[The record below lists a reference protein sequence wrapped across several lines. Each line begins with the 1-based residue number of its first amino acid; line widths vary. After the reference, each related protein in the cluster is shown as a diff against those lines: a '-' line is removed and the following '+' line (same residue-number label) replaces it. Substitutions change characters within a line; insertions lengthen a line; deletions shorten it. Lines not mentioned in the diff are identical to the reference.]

1 MIETM
6 DGSEKKSEKTPIL
19 DTFGKDLTKLAAEGK
34 LDPVIGRDKEIER
47 IAQILTRRKKNNPVL
62 IGDPGIGKSQIVAGL
77 AMRIYEKKAPRTL
90 LNKRVIELEPG
101 ALVAGT
107 KYRGQLEERVKVLLA
122 ELSKS
127 KDIILF
133 IDEVHTIMG
142 AGGQGLD
149 VANMFKPALAR
160 GEMQCI
166 GATTL
171 DEYRESIEKDGAME
185 RRFQKVVV
193 NEPTPEETLQILNNI
208 RGIYEDYHNV
218 KYTDEA
224 IKACVNLSV
233 RYMSDRFLPDK
244 AIDLLDESGSRT
256 QIKDIVVPEDITK
269 LEKELV
275 DIKKEKMRVVKTQEF
290 ELAAKIKKEEDAVNH
305 ELELKRKIWQDS
317 MKLNKTIVNDTDIAD
332 IISIMTDIP
341 LSKITT
347 NEGQKLLGIEAE
359 LGRKIIGQPEAISK
373 LSKAIKRTRAGVKN
387 PNKPSGV
394 FLFLGP
400 TGVGKSQLTKA
411 VNEYLFEGRDN
422 LIRVDMNEY
431 AEKFN
436 QSRLIGSPPGY
447 VGYDEGGELTERV
460 RRKPY
465 SVVLFDEVEKAHPDI
480 FNLLLRTFDE
490 GFMTDA
496 SGRKIDFR
504 NTIMIM
510 TSNLGTREVR
520 EQGMGIG
527 FTNETGVSKEKIDST
542 LMKELKKFFKPEF
555 LNRLDDVIVFN
566 PLEKEHIFQ
575 IFDVEIM
582 GLKNRITNIGYTL
595 EISEKMKEYVVNEGY
610 DADNGARP
618 LKRSIEKNIED
629 PISEELLK
637 GDIKE
642 GETLFV
648 DYVDEKIVVSI
659 KKKEQE
665 EIAK

>member
-1 MIETM
+1 MIDTS
-6 DGSEKKSEKTPIL
+6 DGSEKKSEKTPVL
-19 DTFGKDLTKLAAEGK
+19 DTFGKDLTALARDGK

-77 AMRIYEKKAPRTL
+77 ALRIHEKKAPRTL
-90 LNKRVIELEPG
+90 LNKRVIELEPSS
-101 ALVAGT
+101 LVAGT

-122 ELSKS
+122 ELSKT
-127 KDIILF
+127 KDVILF
-133 IDEVHTIMG
+133 IDEIHTIMG

-160 GEMQCI
+160 GDMQCI

-193 NEPTPEETLQILNNI
+193 SEPSPEETLVILNNI
-208 RGIYEDYHNV
+208 KGIYEDYHNV

-224 IKACVNLSV
+224 IRACVNMSV
-233 RYMSDRFLPDK
+233 RYITDRFLPDK

-256 QIKDIVVPEDITK
+256 QIKDIVVPENIIK
-269 LEKELV
+269 LETELV
-275 DIKKEKMRVVKTQEF
+275 EINKEKVRVVKSQEF
-290 ELAAKIKKEEDAVNH
+290 ELAAKLKKDEDNIRLRLENERKAWQSSIK
-305 ELELKRKIWQDS
+305 
-317 MKLNKTIVNDTDIAD
+317 MKKTVVNDTDIAD
-332 IISIMTDIP
+332 IVSIMTDIP

-347 NEGQKLLGIEAE
+347 SEGQKLLSIESE
-359 LGRKIIGQPEAISK
+359 LGKKIIGQSEAISK
-373 LSKAIKRTRAGVKN
+373 ISRAIKRTRAGVKN

-411 VNEYLFEGRDN
+411 INDYLFEGRDN

-431 AEKFN
+431 SEKFN

-447 VGYDEGGELTERV
+447 VGYDEGGELTEKV

-496 SGRKIDFR
+496 SGRKVDFR

-527 FTNETGVSKEKIDST
+527 FTNDKTISKDKVDAT
-542 LMKELKKFFKPEF
+542 LLKELKKFFKPEF

-566 PLEKEHIFQ
+566 PLEKEHIYE
-575 IFDVEIM
+575 IFDVEII
-582 GLKNRITNIGYTL
+582 GLRNRLSGLGYIL
-595 EISEKMKEYVVNEGY
+595 EISDSMKEYVVNEGF
-610 DADNGARP
+610 DNENGARP
-618 LKRSIEKNIED
+618 LKRSIERNIED
-629 PISEELLK
+629 PISEEILK
-637 GDIKE
+637 GEIKE
-642 GETLFV
+642 GDVIFV
-648 DYVDEKIVVSI
+648 DYVDDKIVVLN
-659 KKKEQE
+659 KRNDRELVK
-665 EIAK
+665 

>member
-1 MIETM
+1 MIDTS
-6 DGSEKKSEKTPIL
+6 DGSERKPEKTPIL

-34 LDPVIGRDKEIER
+34 LDPVIGRDKEIIR

-77 AMRIYEKKAPRTL
+77 AMRIHEKKAPRTL
-90 LNKRVIELEPG
+90 LNKRVIELEPS

-122 ELSKS
+122 ELAKS
-127 KDIILF
+127 KDVILF
-133 IDEVHTIMG
+133 IDEIHTIMG

-160 GEMQCI
+160 GDMQCI

-193 NEPTPEETLQILNNI
+193 TEPTPAETLIILNNI
-208 RGIYEDYHNV
+208 KGIYEDYHNV

-233 RYMSDRFLPDK
+233 RYLSDRFLPDK
-244 AIDLLDESGSRT
+244 AIDLLDESGSKT
-256 QIKDIVVPEDITK
+256 QISGIVVPEAIKK
-269 LEKELV
+269 LEDELV
-275 DIKKEKMRVVKTQEF
+275 EINKEKLRVIKSQEF
-290 ELAAKIKKEEDAVNH
+290 ELAAKIKKEEDAIKQ
-305 ELELKRKIWQDS
+305 ELEIKRKIWQDS
-317 MKLNKTIVNDTDIAD
+317 IKLNKTVVNESNIAD
-332 IISIMTDIP
+332 IISVMTDIP
-341 LSKITT
+341 LSKISSS
-347 NEGQKLLGIEAE
+347 EGQRLLNIENE
-359 LGRKIIGQPEAISK
+359 LNKKIIGQPEAISK

-411 VNEYLFEGRDN
+411 INDYLFEGRDN
-422 LIRVDMNEY
+422 LIRIDMNEY
-431 AEKFN
+431 SEKFN

-447 VGYDEGGELTERV
+447 VGYDEGGELTEKV

-496 SGRKIDFR
+496 SGRKVDFR

-510 TSNLGTREVR
+510 TSNLGTREIR

-527 FTNETGVSKEKIDST
+527 FTNEKTVSKDKIDST

-555 LNRLDDVIVFN
+555 LNRLDDIIVFN
-566 PLEKEHIFQ
+566 PLEREHIFE

-582 GLKNRITNIGYTL
+582 GLKRRITDLGYTL
-595 EISEKMKEYVVNEGY
+595 EISDVMKEYVVNEGF
-610 DADNGARP
+610 DSENGARP

-629 PISEELLK
+629 PISEEILR
-637 GDIKE
+637 GEIKE
-642 GETLFV
+642 GQILLV
-648 DYVDEKIVVSI
+648 DYVNETIVVSI
-659 KKKEQE
+659 KNTEGRLV
-665 EIAK
+665 

>member
-1 MIETM
+1 MIDTV
-6 DGSEKKSEKTPIL
+6 DGSEKRNEKTPIL
-19 DTFGKDLTKLAAEGK
+19 DTFGKDLTALASQGK
-34 LDPVIGRDKEIER
+34 LDPVIGRDKEIIR

-90 LNKRVIELEPG
+90 LNKRIIELEPS

-122 ELSKS
+122 ELAKS

-133 IDEVHTIMG
+133 IDEIHTIMG

-160 GEMQCI
+160 GDMQCI

-193 NEPTPEETLQILNNI
+193 NEPSAAETLIILNNI
-208 RGIYEDYHNV
+208 KGIYEDYHNV

-233 RYMSDRFLPDK
+233 RYLTDRFLPDK
-244 AIDLLDESGSRT
+244 AIDLLDESGSKT
-256 QIKDIVVPEDITK
+256 QITGIVIPKDITK
-269 LEKELV
+269 LENDLLE
-275 DIKKEKMRVVKTQEF
+275 IQKEKMRVVKTQEF
-290 ELAAKIKKEEDAVNH
+290 ELAAKIKKEEDSVKD
-305 ELELKRKIWQDS
+305 ELNTRRKIWQDS
-317 MKLNKTIVNDTDIAD
+317 IRLNKTVVNDTDIVD

-341 LSKITT
+341 LSKISETE
-347 NEGQKLLGIEAE
+347 NQRLLNIEND
-359 LGRKIIGQPEAISK
+359 LNRRIIGQPEAISK
-373 LSKAIKRTRAGVKN
+373 LSKAIKRTRAGIKN

-394 FLFLGP
+394 FLFIGP

-411 VNEYLFEGRDN
+411 VNDYLFEGKDN

-431 AEKFN
+431 SEKFN

-447 VGYDEGGELTERV
+447 VGYDEGGELTEKV

-496 SGRKIDFR
+496 SGRKVDFR

-527 FTNETGVSKEKIDST
+527 FTNEKTVSKDKIDST

-555 LNRLDDVIVFN
+555 LNRLDDIIVFN
-566 PLEKEHIFQ
+566 PLEKEHIYQ
-575 IFDVEIM
+575 IFDVEIL
-582 GLKNRITNIGYTL
+582 GLKNRVSELGYIL
-595 EISEKMKEYVVNEGY
+595 EISDKMKDFVVEEGY
-610 DADNGARP
+610 DSENGARP
-618 LKRSIEKNIED
+618 LKRSIERNIED
-629 PISEELLK
+629 TISEEILK
-637 GDIKE
+637 GEIRE
-642 GETLFV
+642 GDTIYV
-648 DYVDEKIVVSI
+648 DYVDNSVLVSL
-659 KKKEQE
+659 KKNDNKV
-665 EIAK
+665 IG

>member
-1 MIETM
+1 MVETM

-19 DTFGKDLTKLAAEGK
+19 DTFGKDLTALAQQGK

-122 ELSKS
+122 ELAKS
-127 KDIILF
+127 KDVILF

-269 LEKELV
+269 LEKELA

-317 MKLNKTIVNDTDIAD
+317 IKLNKTVVNDTDIAD

-400 TGVGKSQLTKA
+400 TGVGKCICGDSDI
-411 VNEYLFEGRDN
+411 V
-422 LIRVDMNEY
+422 
-431 AEKFN
+431 
-436 QSRLIGSPPGY
+436 
-447 VGYDEGGELTERV
+447 V
-460 RRKPY
+460 R
-465 SVVLFDEVEKAHPDI
+465 
-480 FNLLLRTFDE
+480 N
-490 GFMTDA
+490 
-496 SGRKIDFR
+496 KITG
-504 NTIMIM
+504 TI
-510 TSNLGTREVR
+510 
-520 EQGMGIG
+520 
-527 FTNETGVSKEKIDST
+527 ETIKI
-542 LMKELKKFFKPEF
+542 
-555 LNRLDDVIVFN
+555 
-566 PLEKEHIFQ
+566 
-575 IFDVEIM
+575 
-582 GLKNRITNIGYTL
+582 
-595 EISEKMKEYVVNEGY
+595 
-610 DADNGARP
+610 
-618 LKRSIEKNIED
+618 KNII
-629 PISEELLK
+629 PN
-637 GDIKE
+637 
-642 GETLFV
+642 
-648 DYVDEKIVVSI
+648 
-659 KKKEQE
+659 
-665 EIAK
+665 AN

>member
-1 MIETM
+1 MIDTS
-6 DGSEKKSEKTPIL
+6 DGSERKPEKTPIL

-34 LDPVIGRDKEIER
+34 LDPVIGRDKEIIR

-77 AMRIYEKKAPRTL
+77 AMRIHEKKAPRTL
-90 LNKRVIELEPG
+90 LNKRVIELEPS

-122 ELSKS
+122 ELAKS
-127 KDIILF
+127 KDVILF
-133 IDEVHTIMG
+133 IDEIHTIMG

-160 GEMQCI
+160 GDMQCI

-193 NEPTPEETLQILNNI
+193 TEPTPAETLIILNNI
-208 RGIYEDYHNV
+208 KGIYEDYHNV

-233 RYMSDRFLPDK
+233 RYLSDRFLPDK
-244 AIDLLDESGSRT
+244 AIDLLDESGSKT
-256 QIKDIVVPEDITK
+256 QISGIVVPEAIKK
-269 LEKELV
+269 LEDELV
-275 DIKKEKMRVVKTQEF
+275 EINKEKLRVIKSQEF
-290 ELAAKIKKEEDAVNH
+290 ELAAKIKKEEDAIKQ
-305 ELELKRKIWQDS
+305 ELEIKRKIWQDS
-317 MKLNKTIVNDTDIAD
+317 IKLNKTVVNESDIAD
-332 IISIMTDIP
+332 IISVMTDIP
-341 LSKITT
+341 LSKISSS
-347 NEGQKLLGIEAE
+347 EGQRLLNIENE
-359 LGRKIIGQPEAISK
+359 LNKKIIGQPEAISK

-411 VNEYLFEGRDN
+411 INDYLFEGRDN
-422 LIRVDMNEY
+422 LIRIDMNEY
-431 AEKFN
+431 SEKFN

-447 VGYDEGGELTERV
+447 VGYDEGGELTEKV

-496 SGRKIDFR
+496 SGRKVDFR

-510 TSNLGTREVR
+510 TSNLGTREIR

-527 FTNETGVSKEKIDST
+527 FTNEKTVSKDKIDST

-555 LNRLDDVIVFN
+555 LNRLDDIIVFN
-566 PLEKEHIFQ
+566 PLEREHIFE

-582 GLKNRITNIGYTL
+582 GLKRRITDLGYTL
-595 EISEKMKEYVVNEGY
+595 EISDVMKEYVVNEGF
-610 DADNGARP
+610 DSENGARP

-629 PISEELLK
+629 PISEEILR
-637 GDIKE
+637 GEIKE
-642 GETLFV
+642 GQILLV
-648 DYVDEKIVVSI
+648 DYVNETIVVSI
-659 KKKEQE
+659 KNTEGRLV
-665 EIAK
+665 

>member
-1 MIETM
+1 MIETA

-19 DTFGKDLTKLAAEGK
+19 DTFGKDLTALAQQGK

-77 AMRIYEKKAPRTL
+77 AMKIYEKKAPRTL
-90 LNKRVIELEPG
+90 LNKRVIELEPS

-122 ELSKS
+122 ELAKS
-127 KDIILF
+127 KDVILF

-160 GEMQCI
+160 GDMQCI

-193 NEPTPEETLQILNNI
+193 NEPTPNETLEILNNI
-208 RGIYEDYHNV
+208 KGIYEDYHNV

-233 RYMSDRFLPDK
+233 RYLTDRFLPDK

-256 QIKDIVVPEDITK
+256 QIKDIVVPEEIFK
-269 LEKELV
+269 LENELEE
-275 DIKKEKMRVVKTQEF
+275 IKKEKMRVVKTQEY
-290 ELAAKIKKEEDAVNH
+290 ERAASIKKEEDAVN
-305 ELELKRKIWQDS
+305 LELQTKRKIWQDS
-317 MKLNKTIVNDTDIAD
+317 IKLNKTVVNDTDIAD

-341 LSKITT
+341 LTKITT
-347 NEGQKLLGIEAE
+347 SEGKKLLGIETE
-359 LGRKIIGQPEAISK
+359 LNKRIIGQPEAISK

-411 VNEYLFEGRDN
+411 VNDYLFEGKDN

-431 AEKFN
+431 SEKFN

-447 VGYDEGGELTERV
+447 VGYDEGGELTEKV

-496 SGRKIDFR
+496 SGRKVDFR

-510 TSNLGTREVR
+510 TSNLGTKEVR

-527 FTNETGVSKEKIDST
+527 FTNEKSVSKEKIDST

-566 PLEKEHIFQ
+566 PLEKEHIFE
-575 IFDVEIM
+575 IFDVEIV
-582 GLKNRITNIGYTL
+582 GLKNRINGLGYTL
-595 EISEKMKEYVVNEGY
+595 EISETMKEYVVNEGF
-610 DADNGARP
+610 DAENGARP
-618 LKRSIEKNIED
+618 LKRSIEKHIED

-642 GETLFV
+642 GETLYV
-648 DYVDEKIVVSI
+648 DYTDEKIVVLI
-659 KKKEQE
+659 KKKEE
-665 EIAK
+665 ELSK